1 MAQMP
6 VRLGIVGAGGFTR
19 RFHIPNFVQIPGVQV
34 VAVCNRSIDS
44 GKAVA
49 EEFGF
54 DTVLTDWREL
64 VNLPNIDGVIIGTW
78 PYMHAEV
85 AVGALKAGK
94 HVFTEAHMAGDL
106 EGARDMY
113 IAARDKPHLKTML
126 SNLRVPG
133 DRVMRKLLKDGYVGK
148 LRQVV
153 DYRYNDQYIDAS
165 DELHWRQ
172 DRRFS
177 GINFQY
183 LGVSAEINRRWF
195 GDHKGVFTQSKTF
208 HTKLSGENSYAKL
221 PDTMNVLSEFEDG
234 TPIVYLHSGVTR
246 FSGNPRLEI
255 YGDEGTLVYYWQ
267 NRKNAVTGIFGA
279 NAGDKEL
286 AQIPIPP
293 GLESDWS
300 MNKDF
305 IDMIRYDNAPSP
317 DLATFYDGLKY
328 TEFTTACFKS
338 LQTGTWVDLPLPW

>member
-1 MAQMP
+1 MIQMP

-19 RFHIPNFVQIPGVQV
+19 RFHIPNFLKIPGVEV

-49 EEFGF
+49 REFGF
-54 DTVLTDWREL
+54 DMVLADWREL
-64 VNLPNIDGVIIGTW
+64 VHLPNIDAVVIGTW
-78 PYMHAEV
+78 PYMHSEV
-85 AVGALKAGK
+85 AVEALSAGK

-106 EGARDMY
+106 EGARSMY
-113 IAARDKPHLKTML
+113 MAAQNNPHLKTML

-133 DRVMRKLLKDGYVGK
+133 DMLMRQLLTNGYVGN

-153 DYRYNDQYIDAS
+153 DYRSNDQYVDVS
-165 DELHWRQ
+165 GELHWRQ
-172 DRRFS
+172 NRKYS

-195 GDHKGVFTQSKTF
+195 GDHTRVFAQSKTF
-208 HTKLSGENSYAKL
+208 HPKTVSSHSYEKL

-246 FSGNPRLEI
+246 FSGSPRLEI
-255 YGDEGTLVYYWQ
+255 YGDEGTLVYHWQ
-267 NRKNAVTGIFGA
+267 NRLNAVTGIFGA
-279 NAGDKEL
+279 KAGDSEL

-293 GLESDWS
+293 ELESNWS
-300 MNKDF
+300 MNEDF
-305 IDMIRYDNAPSP
+305 IGMIRYDNIPSP
-317 DLATFYDGLKY
+317 ELATFYDGLKY

-338 LQTGTWVDLPLPW
+338 LEAGTWIDLPLSW